1 MRTTRRVI
9 LNCLVATVALAQQPD
24 TPQTPD
30 SRIPP
35 APNPDEELHLPNGKS
50 QRNAIAKAQHE
61 QAVKDAKHLIEVAEQ
76 LRDEL
81 EKAGEYVVPMT
92 SLKKTEEIEK
102 LAKRIRSRLE
112 S

>member
-1 MRTTRRVI
+1 MRTTRRSVS
-9 LNCLVATVALAQQPD
+9 LCFLTGALFGQQPD
-24 TPQTPD
+24 APQAPTPG
-30 SRIPP
+30 IPP
-35 APNPDEELHLPNGKS
+35 SPNHDEDQRLPNGKS

-81 EKAGEYVVPMT
+81 EKAGEYVVPM
-92 SLKKTEEIEK
+92 SSVKKTEEIEK

-112 S
+112 D